1 MIITTKGNVMDKQIK
16 AEILKVVEKYTPAV
30 QKSLYSTGKDKVY
43 LQSIYVETA
52 CAQVGLEWE
61 HLGYQKQS
69 HLLSYTHKAIL
80 ASFRARK
87 LNLPNT
93 LISEKFPPNGREGFL
108 DDTKIT
114 ASERKKEAQVQ
125 SGETNHN
132 PTALHKDSYEKN
144 KARIEGT
151 K

>member
-1 MIITTKGNVMDKQIK
+1 MHKRIK
-16 AEILKVVEKYTPAV
+16 EEIAKVVQKHLPAV
-30 QKSLYSTGKDKVY
+30 QRKSYSSAKDKSY
-43 LQSIYVETA
+43 LQSIYAEEA
-52 CAQVGLEWE
+52 CKQSDLEWAFLRIE
-61 HLGYQKQS
+61 FKQKII
-69 HLLSYTHKAIL
+69 SYTHKEIL
-80 ASFRARK
+80 SSFRKRNQNVST
-87 LNLPNT
+87 LTLEVLP
-93 LISEKFPPNGREGFL
+93 LNGREGFL

-132 PTALHKDSYEKN
+132 PTTLHKQDYERN

>member
-1 MIITTKGNVMDKQIK
+1 MDKNIK
-16 AEILKVVEKYTPAV
+16 SEILKVVEKYTPAV
-30 QKSLYSTGKDKVY
+30 QKSLYTTGKDKIY
-43 LQSIYVETA
+43 LQSVYAEAA
-52 CAQVGLEWE
+52 CAQVGLEWV
-61 HLGYQKQS
+61 HLDNQTQS
-69 HLLSYTHKAIL
+69 HLLAYTHKAIL

-87 LNLPNT
+87 LGTSNT
-93 LISEKFPPNGREGFL
+93 LISETHPLNGREGFL

-132 PTALHKDSYEKN
+132 PTTRHKQDYEKN